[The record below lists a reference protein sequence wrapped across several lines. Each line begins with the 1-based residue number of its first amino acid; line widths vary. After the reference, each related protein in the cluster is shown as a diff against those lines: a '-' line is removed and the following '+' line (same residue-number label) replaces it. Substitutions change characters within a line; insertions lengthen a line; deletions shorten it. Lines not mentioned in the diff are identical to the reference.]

1 VSELATIHSELA
13 RHTNAVRFYDFCMPT
28 QIIRV
33 AILALLLAVTI
44 TAGLHAQNSRTASQI
59 PFVGCRSDGQVGP
72 LASPKGA
79 VKIVGL
85 AAGVADQ
92 LAYYKAENGFGTLS
106 PRGWYCF
113 STYGSNGS
121 SLFVSPGPI
130 NDKELFTSDWKGF
143 SGPAIQVSVSAGDTS
158 GRFTVAKTIARVF
171 PDRMEF
177 VREVVSEG
185 IEPASSFPT
194 APYATDT
201 LQRRGK
207 DIVEFETPANTKGLG
222 SQSRLAI
229 NSGPIQGVVILFGEE
244 PNLVQLSIRL
254 PNRYQ
259 RLGQTIIQRLETE
272 ATDQH
277 SDKE

>member
-1 VSELATIHSELA
+1 MHSGHLRTRSA
-13 RHTNAVRFYDFCMPT
+13 HTNAVRFYDFRMPT

-33 AILALLLAVTI
+33 ASLALLLAVTV
-44 TAGLHAQNSRTASQI
+44 TAGLHAQNFRTASQLL
-59 PFVGCRSDGQVGP
+59 FVGCRSDGQVGP
-72 LASPKGA
+72 LASPKEA
-79 VKIVGL
+79 AKIVGL

-92 LAYYKAENGFGTLS
+92 LAYYKAENGFGILA

-130 NDKELFTSDWKGF
+130 NDKELVTSGWKGF

-177 VREVVSEG
+177 VREVISEG

-194 APYATDT
+194 TPYATDT
-201 LQRRGK
+201 LRRRGK

-259 RLGQTIIQRLETE
+259 SLGQTIIQRLETE
-272 ATDQH
+272 ATDQR